1 MDIIDCPH
9 CESRIIPNA
18 SGICPSC
25 QKNVHDLALVAQS
38 RKLLSLRNEIN
49 QRRLAGMSLK
59 AALKAM
65 TAEQYDQA
73 TIERV
78 GAEYERDLAMYRFEV
93 KKIYLV
99 PGIAALVIGL
109 TVTIASML
117 HFQRIGTGIIWY
129 GIIVYG
135 LLSTL
140 TGLVKL
146 YHAR

>member
-1 MDIIDCPH
+1 LDIIDCPH
-9 CESRIIPNA
+9 CEGRVIPNA

-25 QKNVHDLALVAQS
+25 QKNVNDLALVAQS
-38 RKLLSLRNEIN
+38 RKLLSLRAEIN

-59 AALKAM
+59 SALKAM
-65 TAEQYDQA
+65 TAEQFDHAMIQQ
-73 TIERV
+73 V
-78 GAEYERDLAMYRFEV
+78 GAEYERDLAMYSFEV
-93 KKIYLV
+93 KKFYLV

-109 TVTIASML
+109 TVTIGSML
-117 HFQRIGTGIIWY
+117 YLQRIGTGIIWH
-129 GIIVYG
+129 GMVVYG